1 VNDYNTPLENQRIKS
16 AKGEAFA
23 SAVLKTVNLS
33 RISMN

>member
-1 VNDYNTPLENQRIKS
+1 MNSVTNPIEHQRIQS

-33 RISMN
+33 RIYMN